1 MATVS
6 AIDRRRALVVAE
18 AVLAE
23 AQLTGVELARGLA
36 LWDLAGWGSSG
47 PVPAIVPAGPAVPA
61 VAAVGAGAAAAAAAG
76 AGDGRPPSGG
86 SRALAEVLEG
96 ATPDEQR
103 RTNGLHVTPAW
114 LADHLVERALD
125 GLAPPFDDLALCD
138 PACGGGAFLLA
149 GAQALHA
156 VGVARTTVVRELV
169 WGADV
174 DPVGLA
180 TAEAALALWA
190 GEAPPPGRLVVGDAL
205 VGGPALWPDRPAC
218 GFGAVVGNPPF
229 LNQLGRAT
237 VRTAAETVQL
247 RSRFGDAVRAY
258 TDAAWLF
265 LLLGCEL
272 VRPGGRVALVE
283 PLSVVAARDASS
295 IRLALHGRARLRD
308 LWVEDGPT
316 FAAAVKVCA
325 PVLEV
330 LEAVEV
336 LGAVEAPASAPE
348 GTEDPPDR
356 VWAGRLA
363 DAIGVPP
370 VDIGEAGPRLG
381 DIAEVTAGFRDE
393 YYGLVPLVREA
404 GPDDTAAPLITA
416 GILDWG
422 RSRWSERITRFAKRT
437 WQAPVVDAGLLDRLD
452 PDERTPIVR
461 AGVRWVERHRRPKVV
476 VASQTRVV
484 EAAVDERGTWVP
496 SVPVVAVLPTA
507 PGDDADPLDA
517 VWRIA
522 AAVAAPA
529 ATAWLFRRAPGTA
542 LGRTALKVA
551 ARDLTALPLPA
562 DDAAWAAATAA
573 LRAWSAAPSADALA
587 AFVDAATT
595 MYGSPPDLVAWWR
608 SRLDAP

>member
-23 AQLTGVELARGLA
+23 AQATGVELPRGLA
-36 LWDLAGWGSSG
+36 LWDLAGWGTSG
-47 PVPAIVPAGPAVPA
+47 SLPAIV
-61 VAAVGAGAAAAAAAG
+61 AAG
-76 AGDGRPPSGG
+76 QGSSGG
-86 SRALAEVLEG
+86 SLALAGVLEG

-103 RTNGLHVTPAW
+103 RANGLHVTPAW
-114 LADHLVERALD
+114 LADHLVERVLD
-125 GLAPPFDDLALCD
+125 GLAPPLDGCALCD

-149 GAQALHA
+149 GARALHA
-156 VGVARTTVVRELV
+156 RGVPRTTVVRELV

-190 GEAPPPGRLVVGDAL
+190 GEAPPPGRLVIGDAL
-205 VGGPALWPDRPAC
+205 VGGPGLWPDRPAA

-229 LNQLGRAT
+229 LSQLGRAT
-237 VRTAAETVQL
+237 TRTAAETTQL
-247 RSRFGDAVRAY
+247 RERFGAAVRAY

-283 PLSVVAARDASS
+283 PLSVIAARDASS
-295 IRLALHGRARLRD
+295 VRTALHRQARLRD
-308 LWVEDGPT
+308 LWVEDRPT
-316 FAAAVKVCA
+316 FAASVKVCA
-325 PVLEV
+325 PVLE
-330 LEAVEV
+330 LFTTPGSPTA
-336 LGAVEAPASAPE
+336 LIPRTG
-348 GTEDPPDR
+348 DDPDR
-356 VWAGRLA
+356 VWADRLA
-363 DAIGVPP
+363 DAIGVPRTGLEVEP
-370 VDIGEAGPRLG
+370 ESGPGLRLG

-404 GPDDTAAPLITA
+404 EPGETADATVPLITA
-416 GILDWG
+416 GIIDWG
-422 RSRWSERITRFAKRT
+422 RSRWSERITRFAKSSWR
-437 WQAPVVDAGLLDRLD
+437 APVVDAGLLDRLA
-452 PDERTPIVR
+452 PEERTSIVG
-461 AGVRWVERHRRPKVV
+461 AGVRWVERHQRPKVI

-484 EAAVDERGTWVP
+484 EAAVDEQGTWVP
-496 SVPVVAVLPTA
+496 SVPVLAVLPTA
-507 PGDDADPLDA
+507 TDPADAADA

-522 AAVAAPA
+522 AALAAPA

-562 DDAAWAAATAA
+562 DDAAWTAATAA
-573 LRAWSAAPSADALA
+573 LRAWSAEPSAEAFA
-587 AFVDAATT
+587 AYVDAATA
-595 MYGSPPDLVAWWR
+595 MYGSPPALVAWWR
-608 SRLDAP
+608 ARLDAPDGPNDPDGN